1 MKLGEKILEY
11 RKKKGLSQEQ
21 LAEKIDVTR
30 QTISN
35 WELGE
40 TSPNPEQLKKLS
52 SELNVSIDELLD
64 NDIQNVLVEKVSSTE
79 KLSKT
84 ILQILRFFVLMLV
97 LGVVFV
103 LFYIVFNV
111 LIPKDYGREIE
122 ESIYCK
128 LYGEEH
134 GITINYYETTG
145 DIKDTG
151 SDGYFYD
158 ILDLVKYDDAHQV
171 FNVINDYV
179 KMNGGSCIRFSDRY
193 LDDYVDMEI
202 VEGTLTKTGA
212 TIKILED
219 EDLDLT
225 YGDSFFIEKFDKEEN
240 TFKKLEVFCKNCTF
254 NMPAY
259 MVDPNNPL
267 ELKQEWGLLYGELS
281 KGTYRL
287 VKEVFFDSDRP
298 VDESNKFYV
307 TVEFEI
313 E

>member
-1 MKLGEKILEY
+1 MKLGEKLLEY

-21 LAEKIDVTR
+21 LAERIGVTR

-35 WELGE
+35 WELSE

-64 NDIQNVLVEKVSSTE
+64 NDIQNVIVEKVSSTE

-84 ILQILRFFVLMLV
+84 ILQILKFFILMVV
-97 LGVVFV
+97 LGVAFV
-103 LFYIVFNV
+103 LFYMIFNV
-111 LIPKDYGREIE
+111 FIPKDYGREIE

-128 LYGEEH
+128 IYGEEH
-134 GITINYYETTG
+134 GLTINYYETTG
-145 DIKDTG
+145 DIKETG
-151 SDGYFYD
+151 SDGYFID
-158 ILDLVKYDDAHQV
+158 ILDLDKYSDAHQV

-179 KMNGGSCIRFSDRY
+179 KMNGGNCIRFSDRY
-193 LDDYVDMEI
+193 LNDYVDMEI

-212 TIKILED
+212 TIRINEVND
-219 EDLDLT
+219 YDLT
-225 YGDSFFIEKFDKEEN
+225 YGEAFWIEKFDREKN
-240 TFKKLEVFCKNCTF
+240 TFNKLEVLCKNCAF

-287 VKEVFFDSDRP
+287 VKEVTFDSDRP
-298 VDESNKFYV
+298 VSESNIFYIY
-307 TVEFEI
+307 VEFEI